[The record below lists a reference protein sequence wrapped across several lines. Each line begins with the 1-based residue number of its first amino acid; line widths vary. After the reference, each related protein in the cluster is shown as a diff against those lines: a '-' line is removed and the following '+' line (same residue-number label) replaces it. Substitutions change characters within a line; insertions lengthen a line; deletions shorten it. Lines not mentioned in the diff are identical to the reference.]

1 MSEIHDFDNEQQTNP
16 STLDS
21 EVEMIVVNHHLLR
34 KDQLDILGRCLD
46 LYRAPEE
53 VNYGAD
59 FDIREEINSQIGLVR
74 MMRRNITT
82 ETGRL
87 KTDTATRDI
96 KEVIAAG
103 TTLTTLLMKSHE
115 QILNA
120 DRQRAIERAM
130 NDAVKTLDKE
140 AQDVFFNKL
149 EELFE
154 LIE

>member
-1 MSEIHDFDNEQQTNP
+1 
-16 STLDS
+16 
-21 EVEMIVVNHHLLR
+21 
-34 KDQLDILGRCLD
+34 
-46 LYRAPEE
+46 
-53 VNYGAD
+53 
-59 FDIREEINSQIGLVR
+59 